1 MNKTQV
7 SKRMR
12 ELTIQIADLQAEFRA
27 MLTEKTRLD
36 MIKPARGSASRP
48 KKRKTT
54 KRKTATKRRKRR
66 KAAKKA

>member
-1 MNKTQV
+1 MNKIQV

-12 ELTIQIADLQAEFRA
+12 ELTIQIADLQTEFRA
-27 MLTEKTRLD
+27 LIAEKVRLD
-36 MIKPARGSASRP
+36 LIKP

-66 KAAKKA
+66 KTAAK